1 MFRLEG
7 GRPGDARGFLH
18 KSFIGKAVG
27 KAVTTF
33 VPGASTAVGLV
44 STARSL
50 LGGRGRQGGR
60 GFGRRPA
67 RATVPRTLTARPTL
81 SGQQGQEFAR
91 TLKFGGAEGTPL
103 TTLGPAT
110 FRPSALSLP
119 FVPSGGNGVGPQ
131 ECPSGTVP
139 DPEGGGFCVS
149 PRSPFGKGRGAT
161 RAPVGDAVMGRY
173 GAALEPGIMVI
184 ERSVC
189 LPGMQLGNDGLCY
202 NKGAITN
209 KQRQWPRGRKP
220 LLTGGDM
227 RAIAIAARAG
237 STLDRTTKRLRALGL
252 MKRLPAPRKTAAH
265 AHAKPVAAVS
275 V

>member
-7 GRPGDARGFLH
+7 ARPGDVRGFLH

-33 VPGASTAVGLV
+33 VPGASTAVDV
-44 STARSL
+44 FSTARTL
-50 LGGRGRQGGR
+50 LGGRGPSAGGGR

-67 RATVPRTLTARPTL
+67 RATVSRTTTARPSL
-81 SGQQGQEFAR
+81 AGAQGKALGR
-91 TLKFGGAEGTPL
+91 DLKFGGDVSIP
-103 TTLGPAT
+103 GPAFT
-110 FRPSALSLP
+110 TDLFRPSAFAGIP
-119 FVPSGGNGVGPQ
+119 KGASGTGP
-131 ECPSGTVP
+131 CPSGTVP

-149 PRSPFGKGRGAT
+149 PKSPFGKGRGAE

-173 GAALEPGIMVI
+173 GAALEPGVMIV

-189 LPGMQLGNDGLCY
+189 LPGMNLGNDGLCY
-202 NKGAITN
+202 NRGAITN
-209 KQRQWPRGRKP
+209 SQRQWPRGRRP

-227 RAIAIAARAG
+227 NAISIAARAG
-237 STLDRTTKRLRALGL
+237 SKLERTTKRLRSLGL
-252 MKRLPAPRKTAAH
+252 MKKLPAGRGATRAH
-265 AHAKPVAAVS
+265 AHAKPIAAVS